1 MKGFQP
7 SRCGTAP
14 DSVEIMEC
22 GCQEAADRVTGP
34 AAALTLAA
42 STSPGL
48 VIVDLGDLAQR
59 EQQHRRNQA
68 GASAGRATPQIAER
82 QTRMR
87 EKPE

>member
-1 MKGFQP
+1 MHPPGQNGGDAHSCP
-7 SRCGTAP
+7 GLVATLA
-14 DSVEIMEC
+14 
-22 GCQEAADRVTGP
+22 P

-68 GASAGRATPQIAER
+68 DASAGRATPQIAER

-87 EKPE
+87 EVPEQPQTAACGL